1 MRVEVQVPEAKP
13 ARRVLARGQVPAAK
27 LSDVASRMR
36 ESPLREQLERMSG
49 RETKR
54 GK

>member
-13 ARRVLARGQVPAAK
+13 PRRVVARGEMPAAK
-27 LSDVASRMR
+27 LGEVARRMR

-49 RETKR
+49 RDAKR

>member
-13 ARRVLARGQVPAAK
+13 SRRVVTRGELPAAK
-27 LSDVASRMR
+27 LSEVASRMR

-49 RETKR
+49 RNAKR